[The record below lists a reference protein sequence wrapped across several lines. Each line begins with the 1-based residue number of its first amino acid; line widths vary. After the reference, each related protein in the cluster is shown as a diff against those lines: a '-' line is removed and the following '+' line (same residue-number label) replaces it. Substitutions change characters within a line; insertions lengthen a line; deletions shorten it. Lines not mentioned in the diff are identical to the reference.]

1 MILRKLYRI
10 APGPKL
16 SFIKIFVIIML
27 SAILVNTSY
36 VLPSEGLTR
45 YYNCV
50 ARVANKNATLTI
62 SNVDNCYN
70 KIFKGALNYYGIKQQ
85 LIDDNS
91 STVFHQNQNKYTH
104 SAANEYDSNIF
115 QQKTKSVDTNVFG

>member
-1 MILRKLYRI
+1 MISRKLYHT

-16 SFIKIFVIIML
+16 SFIKIFVIILL
-27 SAILVNTSY
+27 SAILVNNSY

-85 LIDDNS
+85 LIGVNS
-91 STVFHQNQNKYTH
+91 STVFQSHEKYTH
-104 SAANEYDSNIF
+104 SAASEYDSNIF
-115 QQKTKSVDTNVFG
+115 HQKTKLVDTNVFG